1 MEQQEKKD
9 FLDFELFKVVEG
21 IVSDALA
28 EPDIILL
35 NFMVENEN
43 QQDRIISECREYVLK
58 IIVDLIYKGSAGIL
72 MDDEENP
79 KGWAFII
86 NMGANLCVQYLH
98 VKECE
103 RKKGI
108 AKSMVETLKVP
119 GKNIGLISS
128 ISALPFWEKMGFDL
142 GSTETFGFLMA
153 HRVKK
158 NDEVGI
164 FKLDSRDMDNIK
176 KIVISG
182 MYGSERR

>member
-9 FLDFELFKVVEG
+9 FLDFVLFKVVEG

-72 MDDEENP
+72 TD
-79 KGWAFII
+79 
-86 NMGANLCVQYLH
+86 
-98 VKECE
+98 
-103 RKKGI
+103 
-108 AKSMVETLKVP
+108 
-119 GKNIGLISS
+119 
-128 ISALPFWEKMGFDL
+128 
-142 GSTETFGFLMA
+142 
-153 HRVKK
+153 
-158 NDEVGI
+158 DEVGI